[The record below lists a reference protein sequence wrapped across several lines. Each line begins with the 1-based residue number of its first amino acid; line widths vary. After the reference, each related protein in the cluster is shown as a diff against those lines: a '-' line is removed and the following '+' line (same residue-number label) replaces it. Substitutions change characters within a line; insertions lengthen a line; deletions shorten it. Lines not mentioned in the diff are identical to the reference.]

1 MPTQSGTTAQR
12 AQYDMK
18 IPAAVSRIQ
27 NGHQSSSRRRQDLR
41 PQNLPKTIA
50 ILTDAPSSTTK
61 AKPLANNFLSIKQ
74 TSRATTRQKP
84 SVQASHCCSR
94 IPDDMMSDHGLLLP
108 QSLQLAHSS
117 AGQFPLA
124 ANHPPTELPGKD
136 EGTDNNVSVYESKP
150 LVKLQDLSPFYQ
162 PRASNLKRGGDDDD
176 ASGADSSCG
185 FSGMESDDELG
196 QLLPFHQQ
204 KKSQARDERMLTPE
218 RHHGEKNFMQ
228 SFVRAHGT
236 SLECAS
242 ESHRSPMTIATTSN
256 MNSAPARSMNP
267 PMSIHVS
274 PFKQRPPCLAR
285 SSLILAGSRFNQC
298 DTTSRAHPSDFYH
311 GTNPN
316 VSKKNYNNITSIGR
330 RSFNDYT
337 CSGDGD
343 SDASPSPM
351 INLDSSFASCASA
364 PPLSSSLGCSHPS
377 LATKKTEPWR
387 PITPIDHEHQ
397 DDDGLC
403 RSNHSGTPSSPS
415 ASSSTSPLDS
425 HAWGQGA
432 SDAVASSTSS
442 IHENLSRRCPHSS
455 LDRPVN
461 EAATRQSNSG
471 SNSNNPSQHA
481 EMEPPRSQR
490 LVPPLDG
497 DDASE
502 ENIQTTPKPL
512 LRAFGFPENVVLAP
526 LPFSNEDGCSLESSS
541 SSSEPNRDGR
551 NTPQP
556 LNQTTPLPQQE
567 VELDSPLVALS
578 NTKRQNNKLGSARS
592 RSRLHSSYSF
602 GNLVRDRRRDDE
614 IHAML
619 ATVEQGSMDE
629 TASYGHHSYSGGW
642 WGNRSVQVSSGSSY
656 GNGSGKNDNYGRSQS
671 ASYSLSQFSI
681 LSSTSSASIARET
694 TSKRND
700 PDGAVSLIE
709 VGVGTG
715 SGYIRSRTNT
725 SITAGSNKDVEE
737 SHAGSGVDSCTEVSV
752 PTIATGEDGNRDNV
766 AESNHSDDQDNAF
779 YPNNNQ
785 SSPNFHQEELHI
797 PKQYTIRQ
805 FPNGDLFS
813 GNVHAET
820 QELIYGRMTYALDM
834 EVYEGP
840 FRDGK
845 RHGDGA
851 VCMKMNGAGKFLGRY
866 HEGEMHSGTLIVS
879 RNNSSDFTY
888 TGTFLNN
895 DFHGEGAIATA
906 NGTIYKGQFAHGQFH
921 GSGTLHDASDDSVY
935 TGDFVEGLFHGS
947 GTMVYADGSKY
958 AGTWYQGCRVEGTEI
973 LANGDV
979 FEGSF
984 HENVREGRGVLT
996 RKTSRITTSGV
1007 WNRNVLVEGVDLS
1020 ITFADGHRYVGD
1032 HVHSRPH
1039 G

>member
-1 MPTQSGTTAQR
+1 M
-12 AQYDMK
+12 
-18 IPAAVSRIQ
+18 I
-27 NGHQSSSRRRQDLR
+27 N
-41 PQNLPKTIA
+41 
-50 ILTDAPSSTTK
+50 
-61 AKPLANNFLSIKQ
+61 
-74 TSRATTRQKP
+74 
-84 SVQASHCCSR
+84 
-94 IPDDMMSDHGLLLP
+94 
-108 QSLQLAHSS
+108 
-117 AGQFPLA
+117 
-124 ANHPPTELPGKD
+124 
-136 EGTDNNVSVYESKP
+136 
-150 LVKLQDLSPFYQ
+150 
-162 PRASNLKRGGDDDD
+162 
-176 ASGADSSCG
+176 
-185 FSGMESDDELG
+185 
-196 QLLPFHQQ
+196 
-204 KKSQARDERMLTPE
+204 
-218 RHHGEKNFMQ
+218 
-228 SFVRAHGT
+228 
-236 SLECAS
+236 
-242 ESHRSPMTIATTSN
+242 
-256 MNSAPARSMNP
+256 
-267 PMSIHVS
+267 
-274 PFKQRPPCLAR
+274 
-285 SSLILAGSRFNQC
+285 
-298 DTTSRAHPSDFYH
+298 
-311 GTNPN
+311 
-316 VSKKNYNNITSIGR
+316 R
-330 RSFNDYT
+330 RSFNDYS

-351 INLDSSFASCASA
+351 INLDSSFASFASA
-364 PPLSSSLGCSHPS
+364 PPRSSSLRRSHPS
-377 LATKKTEPWR
+377 QATKTMEPWR

-397 DDDGLC
+397 DDDGL
-403 RSNHSGTPSSPS
+403 SGSDHSGTPSSPS
-415 ASSSTSPLDS
+415 ASSSASPLDS
-425 HAWGQGA
+425 HAWGQGV

-442 IHENLSRRCPHSS
+442 IHENLLRRCPRGS

-461 EAATRQSNSG
+461 EATPRQSNSV
-471 SNSNNPSQHA
+471 SSSNNPSQHA
-481 EMEPPRSQR
+481 EMEPTRSEG

-502 ENIQTTPKPL
+502 EKIQTTPKPL
-512 LRAFGFPENVVLAP
+512 LRAFEFPENVVLAP
-526 LPFSNEDGCSLESSS
+526 LPFNNEDGCSLESSS
-541 SSSEPNRDGR
+541 SSSEPNRDGC

-556 LNQTTPLPQQE
+556 LNQPTLRPQQE
-567 VELDSPLVALS
+567 VELVPPFVASS
-578 NTKRQNNKLGSARS
+578 NTKQQNKKIGYTRS

-629 TASYGHHSYSGGW
+629 TASYGHHSYSGGR
-642 WGNRSVQVSSGSSY
+642 WGGRSVQVSSGSSY
-656 GNGSGKNDNYGRSQS
+656 GHGNCKNDNYGRSQS

-725 SITAGSNKDVEE
+725 SITASSNSDVEE
-737 SHAGSGVDSCTEVSV
+737 IHAGSGVDSCTQVSV
-752 PTIATGEDGNRDNV
+752 PTTTTGEDGNRDNV
-766 AESNHSDDQDNAF
+766 AESDRSSDDQDNAF
-779 YPNNNQ
+779 YPNDGQ
-785 SSPNFHQEELHI
+785 SSPDFHQEELHI
-797 PKQYTIRQ
+797 PKQYIIRQ

-866 HEGEMHSGTLIVS
+866 HEGEMRSGTLIVS

-895 DFHGEGAIATA
+895 DFHGEGTIATA
-906 NGTIYKGQFAHGQFH
+906 NGTIYQGQFAHGQFH

-996 RKTSRITTSGV
+996 CKTSRITTSGV

-1039 G
+1039 GYGKMVYADFGSGPVSYVGQFLNGFRHGEGSCIFHKTGEEYHGEWICDEPADLKLFQHHGPLCDEAQDNDSAEDVVSSLEPIVSKIVEAGQLSSSTRTTASVSSLPSLVSADSSMNSTITSHGGHVKNSKNQYHHKRHYHQRQRRNGRHNIRQVDFNPDSCFNDSLASLNFLEFADDNPVSYRYKNGDVFKGRLDKNNSRHGSGIYTEHRMGSVYDGDWKDNLRHGVGLLTLSSGVEYSGEFYKDCIQGQGTLTLIDASVYTGGFF